1 MRLRLTGL
9 IIFAL
14 ALAACS
20 PPTAAPATAT
30 PLPTLA
36 VAATPMP
43 AAAGPSA
50 TPPELEQAAA
60 PTHTAA
66 AADAGA
72 TPTELGQAPEATL
85 NDAQAAV
92 DSLVGDPVL
101 RTYRVMVS
109 MQVNA
114 TFLADTA
121 QATAAGVMEGDD
133 IPVAA
138 LVYGT
143 LTQSV
148 DDDVAGVTPPAEL
161 AEAWAAAQAAHAG
174 VKQVAG
180 RWLLGELS
188 AAEMA
193 GALAPLQADLEAA
206 LVLADAAV
214 AKAYHVQAAS
224 LTGYRA
230 RLTLALERL
239 FE

>member
-1 MRLRLTGL
+1 MRSRLTGL
-9 IIFAL
+9 LILAL

-20 PPTAAPATAT
+20 APTAAPATVTPLSVVLTAT
-30 PLPTLA
+30 P
-36 VAATPMP
+36 P
-43 AAAGPSA
+43 AAEPSA
-50 TPPELEQAAA
+50 TAA
-60 PTHTAA
+60 PAETEAA
-66 AADAGA
+66 PAASA
-72 TPTELGQAPEATL
+72 TPTELGQAPEAATQTAAEDALDTL
-85 NDAQAAV
+85 LD
-92 DSLVGDPVL
+92 DPVL
-101 RTYRVMVS
+101 STYRVMVS

-121 QATAAGVMEGDD
+121 QATAAGAMEGDD

-148 DDDVAGVTPPAEL
+148 DDQVAGVTAPPEL
-161 AEAWAAAQAAHAG
+161 GGAWAAALAAHQG

-180 RWLLGELS
+180 QWLLGELTP
-188 AAEMA
+188 AEMA
-193 GALAPLQADLEAA
+193 GALAPLQTDLEAA
-206 LVLADAAV
+206 LVQADAAV
-214 AKAYHVQAAS
+214 AAAYHVQAAS